1 MQNQGHE
8 VTLKIVPLPG
18 QKQDTIPRL
27 GTEFQF
33 QLDVLVC
40 GLQRGKRKPA
50 GTCEPGR
57 SYLGLCK
64 SKKFSTVRKLIV
76 VNINV

>member
-50 GTCEPGR
+50 GTCESGR

-76 VNINV
+76 VIINV